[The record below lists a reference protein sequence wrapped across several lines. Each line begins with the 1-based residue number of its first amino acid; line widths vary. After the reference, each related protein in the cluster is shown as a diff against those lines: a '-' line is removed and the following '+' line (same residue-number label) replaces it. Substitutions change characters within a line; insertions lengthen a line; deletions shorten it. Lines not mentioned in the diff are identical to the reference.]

1 MELRYWLCLHLARSR
16 GWICQ
21 WDSTEVSFNWSLPQ
35 SGESCCLRD
44 VCIWLPSPSAAQ
56 KGWEKE
62 NSHGFIMSLPYVN
75 YLSIKNN
82 INFHIDT
89 VCILMYIMVVFSEVG
104 KVSALIMKFG
114 CAAGLVEETSNTNCK
129 V

>member
-1 MELRYWLCLHLARSR
+1 
-16 GWICQ
+16 
-21 WDSTEVSFNWSLPQ
+21 
-35 SGESCCLRD
+35 
-44 VCIWLPSPSAAQ
+44 
-56 KGWEKE
+56 
-62 NSHGFIMSLPYVN
+62 MSLPYVN

-104 KVSALIMKFG
+104 KVSALIMKFS
-114 CAAGLVEETSNTNCK
+114 CAAGLVEEASNMNCK